1 MAYYLSPCA
10 YTLCACVQSIFKDAP
25 EPWQLGFQDAASPV
39 MEEIIFFHDQIMF
52 ILIIIITIVFWMIA
66 RVLTTKRYNK
76 YLFEGTLIEI
86 I

>member
-1 MAYYLSPCA
+1 MVYYLSSRA
-10 YTLCACVQSIFKDAP
+10 VLQDAP
-25 EPWQLGFQDAASPV
+25 EAWQLGFQDAGSPV
-39 MEEIIFFHDQIMF
+39 MEEIMYFHDQIMF
-52 ILIIIITIVFWMIA
+52 ILIVIITVVFWMIA

>member
-1 MAYYLSPCA
+1 MVYYLSSCA
-10 YTLCACVQSIFKDAP
+10 YCVQSIFSLKDTP

-52 ILIIIITIVFWMIA
+52 ILIIIITIVLWMIA

>member
-1 MAYYLSPCA
+1 MVYYLSSCA
-10 YTLCACVQSIFKDAP
+10 YRVQLIFSLKDTP

-52 ILIIIITIVFWMIA
+52 ILIIIITVVFWMIA